1 MQHISKSC
9 APILRRK
16 NINEFTAD
24 ELANMLG
31 ITVRS
36 AHRII
41 LKWMDAGIISVIG
54 TEKLLSRGRP
64 RQVFRLDFI
73 NIAIIIGLFDI

>member
-1 MQHISKSC
+1 MQHISEKLR
-9 APILRRK
+9 AILRRK
-16 NINEFTAD
+16 NINEFTAH
-24 ELANMLG
+24 ELANMMG

-64 RQVFRLDFI
+64 RQVFRLDFY
-73 NIAIIIGLFDI
+73 